1 MKRPQ
6 PFFEMTCNVGS
17 LALKDFGFGAN
28 SIRRATLSP
37 CPALCGSAPSHTRRR
52 RHARLSGLH
61 DPCDGAV
68 DRALHGAL
76 HRTLDWQR
84 PPAAA
89 ACSSRR
95 PSPKGC
101 VGIQGVS
108 MSAAALAAVDPKCQ
122 RLLPQLAPKS

>member
-52 RHARLSGLH
+52 QHARLSGLH

-76 HRTLDWQR
+76 HGTLDWPQR
-84 PPAAA
+84 SLQPQRVAVATAVGQREVAEQPLGAAA
-89 ACSSRR
+89 R
-95 PSPKGC
+95 
-101 VGIQGVS
+101 Q
-108 MSAAALAAVDPKCQ
+108 AARDVARGARAADGG
-122 RLLPQLAPKS
+122 